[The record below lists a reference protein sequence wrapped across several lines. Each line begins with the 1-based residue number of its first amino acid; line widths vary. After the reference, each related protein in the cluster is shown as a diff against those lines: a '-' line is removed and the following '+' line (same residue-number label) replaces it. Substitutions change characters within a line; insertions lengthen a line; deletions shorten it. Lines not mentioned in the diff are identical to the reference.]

1 VLFPAGYSP
10 TTIEQAGDAAEG
22 VYFSTDLVPF
32 EENLPAH
39 QDAIEAF
46 EQYVPE
52 APRAQEVLQGWAIG
66 ETLIRGLEEAGVECP
81 TREAFIEN
89 LRQVHDFD
97 AGGLLNPA
105 VDFAESFGQ
114 PYGMCFHYVKV
125 EGGEFVPVTDGEAI
139 CGEVIE

>member
-32 EENLPAH
+32 EHDLPAH
-39 QDAIEAF
+39 EEAIAAF
-46 EQYVPE
+46 EQYVPD

-89 LRQVHDFD
+89 LRQVSDFD

-105 VDFAESFGQ
+105 VDFTESFGQ
-114 PYGMCFHYVKV
+114 PYGRCFHYVKV